1 LFGYRQDVTLLGL
14 VTPDF
19 QRTHAR
25 LGIGNV
31 AQLEAPAT
39 VPVLDQLRQGIG
51 EPTGTDVM
59 NKADGVGFTQR
70 PATVDHLLGTPL
82 DLGVTALYRSEVEIS
97 AGDSRRHRRRRPA
110 AQANQHGRATQHNQL
125 ATHWNFA
132 L

>member
-1 LFGYRQDVTLLGL
+1 MAVTHFQVMRFGRFAHHGIGAAFAGTERIKGGEILFGYRQDVTLLGL

-97 AGDSRRHRRRRPA
+97 
-110 AQANQHGRATQHNQL
+110 T
-125 ATHWNFA
+125 
-132 L
+132 